1 MFASIS
7 CQSILTTSE
16 YLHNML
22 QNVQQKGRIVRFYIP
37 IVRFMTVAMTNS
49 DLSNKYY
56 DTLVSLR
63 LTISFLQIKF
73 SR

>member
-1 MFASIS
+1 
-7 CQSILTTSE
+7 
-16 YLHNML
+16 ML